1 MIFKSIPIWEN
12 NKNIILQ
19 SYSLNNSTEFNQNLK
34 RPVALVIPG
43 GAYIMTSDREA
54 EGVALAFASRGYHA
68 FVLRY
73 SCGEKARMPQPILD
87 AFKAISIIRENAEE
101 WCIDPNK
108 IVACGFS
115 AGGHL
120 ASCLATMWN
129 NSLIAEDIGS
139 HPNSI
144 RPNAVILSYP
154 VIELPNPINDT
165 IYTGVPESDLEQFK
179 ENFGSN
185 LEEAIIIKEGMIHFD
200 VIGKMHQNITGKEN
214 GIDEDLTPYSTNLLV
229 SKDTVPSFVW
239 TTATDELIP
248 ASSSMKYVQAMLE
261 YGNNV
266 EFHLFSKGPH
276 GLSLAT
282 DLTAGSPE
290 FINKEVSVWFDMSLA
305 WLAKTF
311 G

>member
-1 MIFKSIPIWEN
+1 MIFKNIPIWEN
-12 NKNIILQ
+12 NNNIILQ
-19 SYSLNNSTEFNQNLK
+19 SYLLNNSTEFNQNLK
-34 RPVALVIPG
+34 RPVALVLPG
-43 GAYIMTSDREA
+43 GGYITTSDREA

-73 SCGEKARMPQPILD
+73 SCGEKALMPQPILD
-87 AFKAISIIRENAEE
+87 AFKAISILRKNAEE
-101 WCIDPNK
+101 WYIDPNR

-129 NSLIAEDIGS
+129 KPEIAENLGCHS
-139 HPNSI
+139 ESFK
-144 RPNAVILSYP
+144 PNAVILSYP
-154 VIELPNPINDT
+154 VIELPNPINEP
-165 IYTGVPESDLEQFK
+165 INTGVPEAALEQFK
-179 ENFGSN
+179 ENIGSS
-185 LEEAIIIKEGMIHFD
+185 LEEAILIKNGMVHFD
-200 VIGKMHQNITGKEN
+200 IIGEMHKNIIGRDSKAAQ
-214 GIDEDLTPYSTNLLV
+214 DLSSYSTNLLV

-261 YGNNV
+261 HGINV
-266 EFHLFSKGPH
+266 EFHLFVKGPH

-282 DLTAGSPE
+282 DLTAGSPD